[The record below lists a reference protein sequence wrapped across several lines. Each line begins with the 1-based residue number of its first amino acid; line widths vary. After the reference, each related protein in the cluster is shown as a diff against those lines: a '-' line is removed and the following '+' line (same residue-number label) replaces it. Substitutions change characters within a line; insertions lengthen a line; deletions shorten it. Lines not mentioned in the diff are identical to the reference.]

1 LNLYKL
7 DGFVTD
13 LALNN
18 PLFNA
23 ISPVIESA
31 KISRIFLV
39 VLANSLAID
48 LSMQDY
54 FRLISPVINFIVIN
68 ALLSAIK
75 SFTRLRLR

>member
-1 LNLYKL
+1 VQVCACQRVKRGQSYLNLYKL

-48 LSMQDY
+48 LSMQDHQ
-54 FRLISPVINFIVIN
+54 
-68 ALLSAIK
+68 LSD
-75 SFTRLRLR
+75 